1 MNKNK
6 KLLICF
12 CVGMIASFAL
22 AQFVGPSSQ
31 LPVST
36 VSQVLK
42 DAGSLDRRDVQVALR
57 GNIISY
63 LHGDY
68 YYFRDNTG
76 TILMELEPEDMPYQP
91 FDDKTPLMVY
101 GEVDAEW
108 FEKTKL
114 DVSRVVILGGPG
126 AGSVTPPAP
135 NIPRAFPHRV
145 N

>member
-1 MNKNK
+1 VQIKTITS
-6 KLLICF
+6 LVLILT
-12 CVGMIASFAL
+12 ASAV

-42 DAGSLDRRDVQVALR
+42 DAGSLDRRDVHVALR
-57 GNIISY
+57 GKIVSY

-68 YYFRDNTG
+68 YYFKDNTG
-76 TILMELEPEDMPYQP
+76 TLLIELEPEDMPRQP
-91 FDDKTPLMVY
+91 FDDKTPLMIY

-114 DVSRVVILGGPG
+114 DVSRVVILGGPSSG
-126 AGSVTPPAP
+126 PIAPPVP
-135 NIPRAFPHRV
+135 NIPRATSTPR
-145 N
+145 